1 MSPLALVLLALGLSA
16 PASAGTCPMALNT
29 GAVGSCKFFGCSSS
43 RGPTHCSMG
52 SCFCDAGFCRYPSS
66 TVHVQTRYCVQ
77 RVPDSTCHLSR
88 FCYKAGLSTSF
99 CESGLCMCKWG
110 YRLNSDGQ
118 CSSDSAS
125 LAASGN
131 STEDSAEDELFLR
144 TANKATAMNIAMFA
158 LWMSAFLIALTA
170 TATFVYRKLQ
180 VQQEGEAGYQFLA
193 CE

>member
-1 MSPLALVLLALGLSA
+1 
-16 PASAGTCPMALNT
+16 
-29 GAVGSCKFFGCSSS
+29 
-43 RGPTHCSMG
+43 
-52 SCFCDAGFCRYPSS
+52 
-66 TVHVQTRYCVQ
+66 
-77 RVPDSTCHLSR
+77 
-88 FCYKAGLSTSF
+88 
-99 CESGLCMCKWG
+99 MCKWG

-118 CSSDSAS
+118 CSSDSVS

-158 LWMSAFLIALTA
+158 LWMSAFPIALTA
-170 TATFVYRKLQ
+170 TATFVYRKFQ